1 MRSWENYLKNS
12 EPGRDMLGDAEDW
25 DTLDAGGSII
35 AGSPETV
42 RRRLM
47 ELIEL
52 AGVGNFL
59 IQFHFGNME
68 PALARKSMKLFA
80 EEVMPHLREESAALF
95 AREYPQLPEI
105 LETA

>member
-1 MRSWENYLKNS
+1 
-12 EPGRDMLGDAEDW
+12 MLGDAEDW

-42 RRRLM
+42 RRRLL

-59 IQFHFGNME
+59 IQFHFGNMKPE
-68 PALARKSMKLFA
+68 LARKSMRLFA
-80 EEVMPHLREESAALF
+80 TEVMPILRQESADLF
-95 AREYPQLPEI
+95 ARNFPNLDEQLGEEI
-105 LETA
+105 